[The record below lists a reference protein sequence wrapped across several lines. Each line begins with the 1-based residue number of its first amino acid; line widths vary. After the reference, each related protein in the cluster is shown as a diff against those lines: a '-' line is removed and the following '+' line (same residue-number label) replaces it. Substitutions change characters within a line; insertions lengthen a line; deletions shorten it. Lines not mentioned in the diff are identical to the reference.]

1 MTPKDILVTG
11 GEGALGSYCDFG
23 TRLDKD
29 MLDVTDAVAVMKT
42 IREQKPKVIVHC
54 AALTDLSYCEKNP
67 DKAYLVN
74 AAGTYNVAL
83 GARSVGAKLIYLSTS
98 DVFDGTKNEPYAP
111 EDVPNPT
118 TVYGRS
124 KHLGETAVM
133 GMLDDYIIMR
143 ISWMFGGGQERDNKF
158 VGKLLRQGPV
168 SEIRAVTD
176 KRASPSWAK
185 DIVEAIQKLIQEDAR
200 GIYHVGG
207 GVATKYDMAKEIVSI
222 MGWDTKVIEAHSS
235 DFPSPYRIGNNE
247 SMPQSTLV
255 RPWRDSLREY
265 IETEWRMSREMDVL

>member
-11 GEGALGSYCDFG
+11 GGGALGSYCDFG
-23 TRLDKD
+23 TRLGKD
-29 MLDVTDAVAVMKT
+29 GLDITDAAAVMKT
-42 IREQKPKVIVHC
+42 IREQRPKVIVHC
-54 AALTDLSYCEKNP
+54 AALTDLPYCEKNP

-83 GARSVGAKLIYLSTS
+83 GARSVGAKLIYISTS
-98 DVFDGTKNEPYAP
+98 DVFDGKKTEPYTP

-124 KHLGETAVM
+124 KHLGELAVA
-133 GMLDDYIIMR
+133 GILEDYVIMR
-143 ISWMFGGGQERDNKF
+143 ISWMFGGGKERDNKF
-158 VGKLLRQGPV
+158 VGKLLRQGAV
-168 SEIRAVTD
+168 SEIRATTD

-185 DIVEAIQKLIQEDAR
+185 DVAGAIQKLTAEDKR

-207 GVATKYDMAKEIVSI
+207 GVATKYDMAQELVSI
-222 MGWDTKVIEAHSS
+222 MKWNTKVIPAASS
-235 DFPSPYRIGNNE
+235 EFPSPYVIGENE
-247 SMPQSTLV
+247 SMPQSALV

-265 IETEWRMSREMDVL
+265 IETEWGISSD